1 MQAYFTSAA
10 DTARPLYLVR
20 PEHLAD
26 WLAEHP
32 IARRWVEHHDWR
44 AAPGSVLVLPGA
56 DGGIAGAVGGVRE
69 PGRLLRDVA
78 AVASA
83 LPPGDYR
90 LAEPA
95 AVDAGLCALAWG
107 LGQYRFGRYKSA
119 EAPAPRRLLWPEAV
133 DPGRVLNALEAD
145 RLLRDLVNTPAEDM
159 GPAHLEAAARE
170 LATAFDAACEVV
182 GGDAL
187 LEEGFPAIHAVGR
200 ASHRPPRLI
209 DLRWGVAD
217 GPRVTLVGKGVCF
230 DTGGLDIKPAAAMRL
245 MKKDMGGAAHA
256 LGLARMIMGAGLPVA
271 LRVLI
276 PAVENSISGNAS
288 RPGDVVPTRKG
299 LSVEIGNTDAEG
311 RMVLCDALALADE
324 ESPELLIDLATL
336 TGAARVALGPE
347 LPAMYCDDDAV
358 AARLQALGT
367 EQQDPVWRMP
377 LWSPYD
383 DGLKSSVADLN
394 HIASGSFAGSIY
406 GALFLRR
413 FVADAGAWVHLD
425 VFSWNPSGR
434 PGRAEGGE
442 SQSIRALFAL
452 LEERYAAA

>member
-1 MQAYFTSAA
+1 MQAYFTTAA
-10 DTARPLYLVR
+10 DLARPLYLIR
-20 PEHLAD
+20 PDKLTDWAAD
-26 WLAEHP
+26 RPA
-32 IARRWVEHHDWR
+32 ARRWIEHHGWR
-44 AAPGSVLVLPGA
+44 AAPGSVLVIPGD
-56 DGGIAGAVGGVRE
+56 DGGIAGVLGGVRE
-69 PGRLLRDVA
+69 SGRLLRDVA

-90 LAEPA
+90 LADPA
-95 AVDAGLCALAWG
+95 AADGELCALAWG

-119 EAPAPRRLLWPEAV
+119 EAPAPRRLVWPESV
-133 DPGRVLNALEAD
+133 DSERVLNALEAD

-159 GPAHLEAAARE
+159 GPAHLEEEARS
-170 LATAFDAACEVV
+170 LATAFDAACDVV
-182 GGDAL
+182 EGDAL

-209 DLRWGVAD
+209 DLRWGMPDA
-217 GPRVTLVGKGVCF
+217 PRVTIVGKGVCF

-276 PAVENSISGNAS
+276 PAVENSISGNAY

-299 LSVEIGNTDAEG
+299 LTVEIGNTDAEG

-347 LPAMYCDDDAV
+347 LPAMYCDDDVV
-358 AARLQALGT
+358 AARLQALGA

-383 DGLKSSVADLN
+383 EGLKSSVADLN
-394 HIASGSFAGSIY
+394 HIASGGFAGSIY

-413 FVADAGAWVHLD
+413 FVAAAGAWVHLD
-425 VFSWNPSGR
+425 VFSWNPAGR

-452 LEERYAAA
+452 LEERYGGA